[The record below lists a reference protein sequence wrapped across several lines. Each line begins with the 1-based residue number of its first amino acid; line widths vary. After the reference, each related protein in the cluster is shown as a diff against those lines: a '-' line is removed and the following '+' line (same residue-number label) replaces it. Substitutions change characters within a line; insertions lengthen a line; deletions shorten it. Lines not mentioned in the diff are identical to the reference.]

1 MLYLQGKKSLFLF
14 PSFFSYTHLHTCIHT
29 HLQHKTIFLP
39 LVKTRETD
47 SEHGSFIANSNN
59 RTNNNILQP
68 PEQKKK
74 GRREEEHGEKPLI
87 QQYPGSFR
95 SNRNRFLDMIKH
107 LSVVYTPQFQN
118 LPKTSPFSSRQ
129 PATATTTIITASGT
143 ENQPTKSILLF
154 LHQATSKKVLG
165 KKTDPKPNNTFFFR
179 RHLHRTEKI
188 LHPTHDVLAVT
199 GINGSAAS

>member
-1 MLYLQGKKSLFLF
+1 MKNRNYRLQSFTCTHTNTRVYYIKGNKGVGNATAVSFYILLLIMLYLQGKKSLFLF

-129 PATATTTIITASGT
+129 PATATTTIITAS
-143 ENQPTKSILLF
+143 
-154 LHQATSKKVLG
+154 
-165 KKTDPKPNNTFFFR
+165 
-179 RHLHRTEKI
+179 
-188 LHPTHDVLAVT
+188 
-199 GINGSAAS
+199 